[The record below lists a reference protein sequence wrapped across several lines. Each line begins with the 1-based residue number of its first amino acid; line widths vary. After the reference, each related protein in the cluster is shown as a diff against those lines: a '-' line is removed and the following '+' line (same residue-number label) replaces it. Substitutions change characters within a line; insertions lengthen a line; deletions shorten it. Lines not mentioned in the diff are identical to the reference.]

1 MRRWAVGLVLQWLIV
16 AASVWLAAELV
27 PGITL
32 EGWESTLVVGA
43 ILGLLNLFVRPVLK
57 LVSLPLMILSFGLF
71 VVVINTGLLALTA
84 WIAGQFDDLLFSIE
98 DFMAALLGAIV
109 ITLAG
114 FVIGTALSA
123 SGKRRAF

>member
-1 MRRWAVGLVLQWLIV
+1 MGLVLQWLIV